1 MAHITHKQFI
11 EDEVFHLLAQGLKK
25 IHNKVIEEYLPEDIK
40 SGSPDYQLWND
51 NVNIDILDELVKQ
64 IHIINQEERDY

>member
-1 MAHITHKQFI
+1 MANITHKQFI

-25 IHNKVIEEYLPEDIK
+25 IHTEVIQKYTPVNTDLRQ
-40 SGSPDYQLWND
+40 YQSW
-51 NVNIDILDELVKQ
+51 VININIEILDELVKQ